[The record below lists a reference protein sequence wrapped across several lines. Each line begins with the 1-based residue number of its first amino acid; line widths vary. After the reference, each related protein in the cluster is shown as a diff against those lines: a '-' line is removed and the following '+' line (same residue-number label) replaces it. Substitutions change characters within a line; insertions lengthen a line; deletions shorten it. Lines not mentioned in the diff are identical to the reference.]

1 MLILSN
7 LDINVSINLL
17 LSSINLIP
25 RKNEKNVLI
34 NSVVIVV
41 YPSF

>member
-7 LDINVSINLL
+7 LGVNVSINLL

-34 NSVVIVV
+34 NSVIIVDC
-41 YPSF
+41 PSF